1 MVRQSFPPLP
11 KSSIASAR
19 PSRFLLLLEPDRRW
33 LGLVQEEVD
42 TAVQLLQ
49 EEGGARRG
57 AGGLGLLPLP
67 LYGSL
72 STADQQRVFE
82 SPPRGKRKVIVA
94 TNVAETRW
102 GQPRTAADRGEH
114 NGLSIKRRNSFRMQ
128 AVGYWWTRQ

>member
-1 MVRQSFPPLP
+1 MIRESFPPLP
-11 KSSIASAR
+11 KSSVASTR
-19 PSRFLLLLEPDRRW
+19 PSRGLLLLGPDRRQ

-49 EEGGARRG
+49 EEGAARPG

-72 STADQQRVFE
+72 APADQQRVFE

-102 GQPRTAADRGEH
+102 GQPRTAAERGGH
-114 NGLSIKRRNSFRMQ
+114 NGLSIKQRTSCRMQ
-128 AVGYWWTRQ
+128 AV